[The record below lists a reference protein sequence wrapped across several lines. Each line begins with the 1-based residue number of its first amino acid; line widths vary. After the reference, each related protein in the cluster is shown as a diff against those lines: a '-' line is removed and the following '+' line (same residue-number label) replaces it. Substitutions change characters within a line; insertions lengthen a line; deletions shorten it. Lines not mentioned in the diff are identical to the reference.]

1 MKDAVVYFHQGWTDI
16 INCISL
22 VHYVASHHEKVYV
35 VIREDAKD
43 LILYTFQDW
52 KNTIIPICVQSESLE
67 KVHPF
72 DILKLANLPLSDLS
86 LQFFGDFDTFREDSY
101 ADSFSRA
108 IDEGVFFVEAF
119 YTTYAIPYSVRTD
132 MFAISRNKER
142 EDEVYNTFVER
153 YGSEYGLTH
162 GIPISSKNYPIVE
175 LNQISTY
182 FFDMFRVLECAT
194 EIHVIDS
201 VWAAIL
207 YLLQTKYG
215 ICSDIPI
222 FISCTRGYDS
232 MFTSPVKHP
241 NWVWM
246 NDSI

>member
-1 MKDAVVYFHQGWTDI
+1 MTQAVVLFHQGWTDI

-22 VHYVASHHEKVYV
+22 VHYVAKQHTKVYV
-35 VIREDAKD
+35 VIREEVKD
-43 LILYTFQDW
+43 LILYIFQDW
-52 KNTIIPICVQSESLE
+52 NTTIIPICAPSELLTME
-67 KVHPF
+67 NPIH
-72 DILKLANLPLSDLS
+72 ILNMAKLPVSDLS
-86 LQFFGDFDTFREDSY
+86 LQFFGDYDMFREDSY
-101 ADSFSRA
+101 AYSFSRA

-119 YTTYAIPYSVRTD
+119 YTTYDIPYSVRTD

-142 EDEVYNTFVER
+142 EDEVYNTFIER
-153 YGSEYGLTH
+153 HGSEYGLTH
-162 GIPISSKNYPIVE
+162 GISISSRDYPIVE

-182 FFDMFRVLECAT
+182 FFDMIRVLEHAN

-207 YLLQTKYG
+207 YLLQASYG

-241 NWVWM
+241 NWVWV
-246 NDSI
+246 